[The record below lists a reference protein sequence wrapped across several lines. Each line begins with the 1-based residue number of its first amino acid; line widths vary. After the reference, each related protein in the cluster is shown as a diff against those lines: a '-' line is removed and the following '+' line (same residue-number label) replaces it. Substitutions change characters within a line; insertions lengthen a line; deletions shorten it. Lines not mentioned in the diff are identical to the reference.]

1 MKRMGEIKRLVR
13 SFGYAF
19 EGIAYTIKTQ
29 RNMQIHVG
37 AALVTLFLTWS
48 LDITWNHALLVFFS
62 IFFVFIL
69 ELVNTSIEA
78 AVDLVTR
85 DFHPL
90 AKVAKDVAAGAVL
103 LGALF
108 AFLVGVYVFSEPI
121 LRVLNAWIE

>member
-19 EGIAYTIKTQ
+19 EGITYTIKTQ

-37 AALVTLFLTWS
+37 MALVALFLTWS
-48 LDITWNHALLVFFS
+48 LNISWNHALLVFFS

-69 ELVNTSIEA
+69 EMVNTAIEA
-78 AVDLVTR
+78 VVDLVTR

-108 AFLVGVYVFSEPI
+108 TVMVGLYVFSGPI
-121 LRVLNAWIE
+121 LRVLNG